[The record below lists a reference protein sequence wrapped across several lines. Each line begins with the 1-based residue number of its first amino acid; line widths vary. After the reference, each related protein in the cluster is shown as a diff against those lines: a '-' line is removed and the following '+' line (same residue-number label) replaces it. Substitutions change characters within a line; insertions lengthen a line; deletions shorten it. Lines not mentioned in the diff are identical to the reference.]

1 MEQQTFSLG
10 LQDISTIFKKYKK
23 TYVDTLI
30 YLICFY
36 MNLFGDLFSV

>member
-10 LQDISTIFKKYKK
+10 LQDISKKFRKYKK

-30 YLICFY
+30 
-36 MNLFGDLFSV
+36 